1 MPSFE
6 FGVWHVLWKGKKK
19 VRDGQESRLYNLA
32 MRRGPQIDSWTYERG
47 WTEQWIIQ
55 GTGEVIRH
63 TRESPFHGWKLTALG
78 IRDVEVEGLGSWKEV
93 AEVWT
98 KGEVSREAAMRMGAI
113 AEVRFLWYM

>member
-6 FGVWHVLWKGKKK
+6 FGVGHVLWQGKKK

-63 TRESPFHGWKLTALG
+63 TRESPFHGWKLIALG
-78 IRDVEVEGLGSWKEV
+78 IRDDDVDGLKEV
-93 AEVWT
+93 AELWV
-98 KGEVSREAAMRMGAI
+98 KGDISKGNAMTMCQISEGM
-113 AEVRFLWYM
+113 FQWLL